1 VTFDIRPIQP
11 SFAGEVLDLDLR
23 DPLSDDDIA
32 AIHAGMNKYAV
43 MVIHGQHQLSNDDQV
58 AFTKQLGPREVNIR
72 TNVIAVKDRR
82 LDDDFADVSN
92 LDQNN
97 KIWAKDSRRRIFE
110 FANRLWHSD
119 GISRVIPTHYSVL
132 YGHTVVPVGGDT
144 EYVDM
149 RQAYDALDAETKAE
163 VEDLICEH
171 SIMYSRQQLGFG
183 GWTEA
188 EKEDYKPVRQRL
200 VRRLPATGRKSLFMS
215 SHIGGIVGWPR
226 PEAMAYIRDLMEYAT
241 QRQFVYAHKWMRGD
255 LIIWDNRVTM
265 HRGRRYDDLKY
276 VRDLRRT
283 TTMCDAPT
291 VEQQAA

>member
-1 VTFDIRPIQP
+1 MGFEIRPITP
-11 SFAGEVLDLDLR
+11 EFAAEVSDLDLR
-23 DPLSDDDIA
+23 QPLSDEDVT
-32 AIHAGMNKYAV
+32 AIHAGMDKHAV
-43 MVIHGQHQLSNDDQV
+43 MVIHGQHQLTNDQQV

-82 LDDDFADVSN
+82 LDDNFADVSN

-97 KIWAKDSRRRIFE
+97 NIWAKDSRRRIFE

-119 GISRVIPTHYSVL
+119 GISRIIPTHYSVL
-132 YGHTVVPVGGDT
+132 YGHTVAPVGGNT

-149 RQAYDALDAETKAE
+149 RQAYETLDAETKAE

-171 SIMYSRQQLGFG
+171 SIMYSREQIGFG

-188 EKEDYKPVRQRL
+188 EREEYKPVLQRL
-200 VRRLPATGRKSLFMS
+200 VRSLPSTGRKSLFMS

-226 PEAMAYIRDLMEYAT
+226 PEAVAYIRDLMEHAT
-241 QRQFVYAHKWMRGD
+241 QRQFVYAHKWTQGD
-255 LIIWDNRVTM
+255 VVIWDNRVTM